1 MKKNLFLI
9 TEDEK
14 QRILGM
20 HETATKRVYLS
31 EQTPAPAATTPAP
44 AATTPQTPKSET
56 KVLNDR
62 DYAYKKEGEKY
73 FFKLQANPASEAAKK
88 LKQSN
93 KYVNWTEATGK
104 GLEAIKKLNWGQSEK
119 LATLPATAVNA
130 VPPAGS
136 TASSTPTGT
145 APVSGGGG
153 QPQLALGAVGTAE
166 KSMPKIKTLDPTKQS
181 QVAAWS
187 QTPSGKYILSL
198 PADQREAGLDNL
210 DRVRG
215 DKQTRELKKE
225 IRLALGMPADTKLGR
240 LGQGIRGAV
249 QGFKQGT
256 QGNVPPQQ

>member
-9 TEDEK
+9 NEEEK

-31 EQTPAPAATTPAP
+31 EQTPAPA
-44 AATTPQTPKSET
+44 TPQPET

-73 FFKLQANPASEAAKK
+73 FFKLQPNPASEGAKK
-88 LKQSN
+88 LKQAN
-93 KYVNWTEATGK
+93 KYLNWTEATGK
-104 GLEAIKKLNWGQSEK
+104 GLEAIKKLSWGKSEG
-119 LATLPATAVNA
+119 LATLPATAVNP
-130 VPPAGS
+130 VSPSGN
-136 TASSTPTGT
+136 TASNTPTGT
-145 APVSGGGG
+145 TPVSGGGG
-153 QPQLALGAVGTAE
+153 QPQLALGNVGTAE
-166 KSMPKIKTLDPTKQS
+166 KSMPKIKSLDPTKQS

-225 IRLALGMPADTKLGR
+225 IRIALGMPADTKLGR
-240 LGQGIRGAV
+240 LGQGVQGAV
-249 QGFKQGT
+249 QGFKQGV